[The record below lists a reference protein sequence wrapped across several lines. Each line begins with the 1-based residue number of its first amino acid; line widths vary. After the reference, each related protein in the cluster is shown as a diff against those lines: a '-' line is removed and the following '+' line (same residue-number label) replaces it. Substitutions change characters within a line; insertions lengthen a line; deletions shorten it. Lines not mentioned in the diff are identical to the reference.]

1 MKNTLIFLCI
11 IILGRIESM
20 YSQQIWS
27 KITDDHSYHIDNIA
41 MNSRGDVALSL
52 ANKHVI
58 IELTDKGRTL
68 REYAYT
74 DDILNPNINKKM
86 VLYNASNNL
95 ELYEDL
101 NIIVISQISRE
112 NNNIEKKYQI
122 VANIYCYKF
131 DQFKNKY
138 LCDYS
143 GITKYDSSW
152 NYIKNIFTVDRF
164 IHNIYLYDEDNNY
177 FSYALDKLSVIGK
190 FNRSTDQIQILDTLN
205 YSLDRRSAVITSKGK
220 LMYYNHLE
228 KIKGLYSFQNKESRI
243 INYSDSSDNKYIS
256 FIQYGKDGNIY
267 LLSEKDFYYSQDE
280 GLTWKKL
287 SHLKY
292 TLPFQINQLVIYD
305 TSYAAALVNHYSNGD
320 EVYKVGPE
328 DKEWTKIDI
337 SYNTRDFESLFYS
350 EAGNLFGSDASIA
363 YMRRKLLK
371 SEDLGKSWKI
381 LTYNNFNIILDD
393 YFNGILYGIAVD
405 STQGHLGI
413 YSKDEGNSWSP
424 IEIPGY
430 DDPDFYFI
438 DLKKIGNKL
447 IALSGRKQ
455 KYAPDP
461 EDLVNFY
468 LSEDNGNSWQF
479 LFKRM
484 NPALIYDF
492 IATDLNANA
501 YIKIYDSL
509 EMSRI
514 YVSKDYG
521 QTISL
526 DSRFS
531 DFTNFTSLIF
541 NPDGSALFVASL
553 HGAKNKLYKTKDYKV
568 FEELDCPFN
577 ETRASIT
584 AMNTEQY
591 PLVVACDF
599 RKGIWYSKD
608 GGSNWVEYNLGLEF
622 YPKAYSIFKNFVFV
636 ENNRAIV
643 SIANDGLYISN
654 WPVENKDISNKT
666 HEEQIYFSSVNN
678 ELKLLGNV
686 DINLPVQID
695 IYDSNGKLIQS
706 NIINNSDTSIS
717 LNDIVSGVFFVA
729 ILKEGKLL
737 SQSKFI
743 KLR

>member
-1 MKNTLIFLCI
+1 MNK
-11 IILGRIESM
+11 IILFKIIVIISLDQL
-20 YSQQIWS
+20 YSQQYWS

-41 MNSRGDVALSL
+41 INSRGDVALSL

-58 IELTDKGRTL
+58 IELTDKGKTMK
-68 REYAYT
+68 EYAYSN
-74 DDILNPNINKKM
+74 DILIPEITSKSI
-86 VLYNASNNL
+86 LYDPSNNL
-95 ELYEDL
+95 ELYNDL
-101 NIIVISQISRE
+101 PLSSIYRISRE
-112 NNNIEKKYQI
+112 NKNVQEKINLSSGLYLSKYD
-122 VANIYCYKF
+122 KL
-131 DQFKNKY
+131 KNKY
-138 LCDYS
+138 VAGYT
-143 GITKYDSSW
+143 GIVLYDSSW
-152 NYIKNIFTVDRF
+152 NYVREIYKSNKFVHNLFLYGESNNFFTT
-164 IHNIYLYDEDNNY
+164 
-177 FSYALDKLSVIGK
+177 ALDTSSLIYQFNSTNFNLKL
-190 FNRSTDQIQILDTLN
+190 LDTIPFN
-205 YSLDRRSAVITSKGK
+205 LDRNRFVITSKGN
-220 LMYYNHLE
+220 LLFSYN
-228 KIKGLYSFQNKESRI
+228 KRGLF
-243 INYSDSSDNKYIS
+243 NYQFKQTSSLNYTDSSDYKYIS
-256 FIQYGKDGNIY
+256 FIQYGIDGNIY

-328 DKEWTKIDI
+328 DKEWTKIDL

-363 YMRRKLLK
+363 YIRRKLLK

-405 STQGHLGI
+405 SLQGQLGI

-430 DDPDFYFI
+430 DDPDFYFF
-438 DLKKIGNKL
+438 DLKKIGKKL
-447 IALSGRKQ
+447 IALAGRKQ
-455 KYAPDP
+455 KYATDP

-484 NPALIYDF
+484 NPAIIYDF
-492 IATDLNANA
+492 IATDLNSNA

-509 EMSRI
+509 EVSRI

-526 DSRFS
+526 DTRFS

-553 HGAKNKLYKTKDYKV
+553 HGAQYKLYKTKDFKV

-577 ETRASIT
+577 ENKPSIT
-584 AMNTEQY
+584 AMNTEKY

-608 GGSNWVEYNLGLEF
+608 SGSNWVEYNSGLEF

-654 WPVENKDISNKT
+654 WPVETKDISNKT

-695 IYDSNGKLIQS
+695 IYDSNGKLIHS

-717 LNDIVSGVFFVA
+717 LNDIASGVFFVT
-729 ILKEGKLL
+729 IIKEGKLL
-737 SQSKFI
+737 SRAKFI